1 MKDIEAKPIKGHVYL
16 MFAERD
22 LKLRQ
27 KSDPDNP
34 VGWQSSLGKRK
45 ARDQDKFMIR
55 KETHVPKETKFGRR
69 DEM

>member
-34 VGWQSSLGKRK
+34 VG
-45 ARDQDKFMIR
+45 
-55 KETHVPKETKFGRR
+55 
-69 DEM
+69 